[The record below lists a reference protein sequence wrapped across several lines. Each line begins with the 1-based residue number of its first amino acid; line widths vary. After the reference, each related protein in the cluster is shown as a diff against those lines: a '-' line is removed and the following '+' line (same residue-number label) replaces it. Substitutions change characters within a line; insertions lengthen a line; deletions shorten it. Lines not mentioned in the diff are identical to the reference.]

1 MVVWFAHVR
10 VGHRQLSILDKAP
23 FANAKGAFLCLL
35 LYKPIPYALRQAVPL
50 STHSYMLS
58 LKEPCLVTG
67 GFLCVEFGLLTNC
80 NRLYSYIYIV
90 GL

>member
-10 VGHRQLSILDKAP
+10 VGHRQLSIPDLPPTSYLVGGFSLATI
-23 FANAKGAFLCLL
+23 L
-35 LYKPIPYALRQAVPL
+35 KPLPYALRQAVPL
-50 STHSYMLS
+50 STHSQTLS
-58 LKEPCLVTG
+58 LKELCSIIES
-67 GFLCVEFGLLTNC
+67 FLCVEFGLLTNC